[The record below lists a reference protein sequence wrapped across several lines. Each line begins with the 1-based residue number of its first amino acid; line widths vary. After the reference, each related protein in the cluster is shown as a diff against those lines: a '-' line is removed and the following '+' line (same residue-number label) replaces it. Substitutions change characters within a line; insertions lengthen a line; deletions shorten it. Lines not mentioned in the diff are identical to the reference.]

1 MAHQTLPYLFTT
13 GFILNNRGARSF
25 AVALLA
31 IFKCKSQQLRS
42 VGKLA
47 VIPSLFGISEP
58 VKFGLPQI
66 MNVRMLIPLMLTPAV
81 SVLSAWLLTIIGF
94 LPYQNGV
101 NLPSG
106 FPIIFGGLIT
116 NGWQG
121 LIAQLLQL
129 ALCILIYI
137 PFMKSQDRAYITEEN
152 KNRPDKESKYF
163 S

>member
-1 MAHQTLPYLFTT
+1 
-13 GFILNNRGARSF
+13 
-25 AVALLA
+25 
-31 IFKCKSQQLRS
+31 
-42 VGKLA
+42 
-47 VIPSLFGISEP
+47 
-58 VKFGLPQI
+58 

-129 ALCILIYI
+129 VLCILIYI
-137 PFMKSQDRAYITEEN
+137 PFMKSQDMAYITEEN